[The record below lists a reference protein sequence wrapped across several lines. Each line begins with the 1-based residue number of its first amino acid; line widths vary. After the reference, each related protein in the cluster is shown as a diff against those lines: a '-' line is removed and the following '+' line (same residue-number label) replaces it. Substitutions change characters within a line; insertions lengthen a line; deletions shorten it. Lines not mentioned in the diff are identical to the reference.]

1 MVKEKDKATKKNK
14 EKNRW
19 GITKTAGS
27 KDESLPDD
35 NDPSVNFAVEPV
47 DRPSMGDKATRPIL
61 STAGFS
67 KASILKANNIMQS
80 AGTSRLNRILD
91 QPTEYR
97 IGYVPDLDNDLER
110 EPEHNARYK
119 PRTKENKKMDK
130 VNDPMNEAEVAAF
143 VGKVVVPELKVDPRS
158 IGGQADKLKKVMVQE
173 TLVSMRCKEF
183 TMSGSDMNPIS
194 QSAFEYPDLYAKHK
208 RSLGFAGGPKA
219 RNKIK
224 YVLLVRS
231 TNRPLSS
238 KAPEGNGK
246 MNGRSATNLMD
257 SIDEEGNDDD
267 DNSYDKMYRPE
278 DGEGED
284 VDIEGDKTS
293 EKKELEGEISSF
305 PVFVC
310 MTINPDGTS
319 PDVRK
324 LVELD
329 QLTMVQNVTTS
340 GGSVVLLV
348 FHGGDTVKLDF
359 AVDDAQESTASMRK
373 EKFIWSL
380 LQIHAML
387 CTSVVERNSLGIRNA
402 APGSSN
408 KERLPH
414 LNVRNLDRAE
424 LQYVATV
431 NGFLRDS
438 PTLLA
443 LLDRQRDMGPGRG
456 DDVEDEK
463 KEEMDGVAYDMMM
476 GNFSTR
482 VAIYNS
488 AEERAD
494 AEAVLNC
501 FEIHED
507 EEDALAADTLRLK
520 LEARMQDLEAETCR
534 RLIAWEDEKHY
545 SLMGHDFDT
554 ADRDSEDALSLAG
567 LFKTLDSL
575 DKELDEMEGWL
586 HDRASVVKPL
596 MDDCRDIE
604 EENRQLEQQWKSYAL
619 LGDEL
624 KRVLTGVGI
633 EKAHEKV
640 LTNPAGALVYDGNGN
655 IDVIASDK
663 GVDNIHIAGKALKQA
678 MENAKKTGCV
688 HLFAVNERMEDLTV
702 MSNSFCQALAMIIV
716 TVMEQIKAEV
726 MVASDNG
733 KVSKSDTHAMIAKK
747 IRDVSCQEGLS
758 MSDGR
763 VFIF

>member
-1 MVKEKDKATKKNK
+1 MAKDKDKTTKKNK

-19 GITKTAGS
+19 GIAKTAGS

-35 NDPSVNFAVEPV
+35 NDRSVNFAAEPV
-47 DRPSMGDKATRPIL
+47 DRPSMGDKASRPVL
-61 STAGFS
+61 STAGLS

-183 TMSGSDMNPIS
+183 TLSGTDLNPVS
-194 QSAFEYPDLYAKHK
+194 QSAFEYPDQYAKHK

-246 MNGRSATNLMD
+246 TNGRSAPNLNE
-257 SIDEEGNDDD
+257 SNDEEGNDDD
-267 DNSYDKMYRPE
+267 DDDYDKMYRPE

-293 EKKELEGEISSF
+293 EKKDPEGEISSF

-329 QLTMVQNVTTS
+329 QLTTVQNVTT
-340 GGSVVLLV
+340 GGATVVQLV
-348 FHGGDTVKLDF
+348 FQDGDTVKLDF

-387 CTSVVERNSLGIRNA
+387 CTSVVERNSLGTRNA
-402 APGSSN
+402 TPGSSP
-408 KERLPH
+408 KERLLQP

-443 LLDRQRDMGPGRG
+443 LLDRQRDMGPGHG

-463 KEEMDGVAYDMMM
+463 KEEMDGIAYDMMM

-494 AEAVLNC
+494 AEEVLNC
-501 FEIHED
+501 FEVLTD

-586 HDRASVVKPL
+586 HDRASVIKPL
-596 MDDCRDIE
+596 TDDCRDIE
-604 EENRQLEQQWKSYAL
+604 EENRQLEQQWKSYEL

-633 EKAHEKV
+633 EKSHEKV

-655 IDVIASDK
+655 IDVIASDQ
-663 GVDNIHIAGKALKQA
+663 GVDLIHIAGKALKQA
-678 MENAKKTGCV
+678 MENAKKAGCV
-688 HLFAVNERMEDLTV
+688 HLRAVNERVEDLTV

-747 IRDVSCQEGLS
+747 IRDVSSQKWLS
-758 MSDGR
+758 LR
-763 VFIF
+763 L